1 MYVIFKTN
9 QMKRILIVVV
19 LFVNAMGFSQNKNFV
34 VEDRLMVWKLV
45 YEDATPISALKNNLR
60 LEFITDSTGFIKRTN
75 FENRR
80 LNQFT
85 AEFKIESKKG
95 KYRAMVHNIIFFED
109 LVPTKAAFQ
118 AIPEYTIES
127 QFMKNDGT
135 IRKSLWGL
143 NLTEILNTYF
153 TELFTIKKTNNSDW

>member
-1 MYVIFKTN
+1 MRKNLLVI
-9 QMKRILIVVV
+9 VV
-19 LFVNAMGFSQNKNFV
+19 LFLSVMGFSQNKNFV

-45 YEDATPISALKNNLR
+45 YEDTKPISALENNLR
-60 LEFITDSTGFIKRTN
+60 LEFITDSTGYIKRTN

-80 LNQFT
+80 LSQFT

-95 KYRAMVHNIIFFED
+95 KYRASVYNIIFFDD
-109 LVPTKAAFQ
+109 LIPTKATFQ

-135 IRKSLWGL
+135 IRKSIWGL

-153 TELFTIKKTNNSDW
+153 TELFTIKTNNSDW

>member
-1 MYVIFKTN
+1 MRKSLLVI
-9 QMKRILIVVV
+9 VV
-19 LFVNAMGFSQNKNFV
+19 LFLSGMGFSQNKNFV

-45 YEDATPISALKNNLR
+45 YEDTKPISALENNLR
-60 LEFITDSTGFIKRTN
+60 LEFITDSTGYIKRTN

-80 LNQFT
+80 LSQFT

-95 KYRAMVHNIIFFED
+95 KYRASVYNIIFFED
-109 LVPTKAAFQ
+109 LIPTKATFQ

-135 IRKSLWGL
+135 IRKSVWGL

-153 TELFTIKKTNNSDW
+153 TELFTIKTNNSDW

>member
-1 MYVIFKTN
+1 MRKNLLVI
-9 QMKRILIVVV
+9 VV
-19 LFVNAMGFSQNKNFV
+19 LFLSGMGFSQNKNFV

-45 YEDATPISALKNNLR
+45 YEDTKPISALENNLR
-60 LEFITDSTGFIKRTN
+60 LEFITDSTGYIKRTN

-80 LNQFT
+80 LSQFT

-95 KYRAMVHNIIFFED
+95 KYRASVYNIIFFDD
-109 LVPTKAAFQ
+109 LIPTKATFQ

-135 IRKSLWGL
+135 IRKSVWGL

-153 TELFTIKKTNNSDW
+153 TELFTIKTNNSDW

>member
-1 MYVIFKTN
+1 MRKSLLVI
-9 QMKRILIVVV
+9 VV
-19 LFVNAMGFSQNKNFV
+19 LFLSGMGFSQNKNFV

-45 YEDATPISALKNNLR
+45 YEDTKPISALENNLR
-60 LEFITDSTGFIKRTN
+60 LEFITDSTGYIKRTN

-80 LNQFT
+80 LSQFT

-95 KYRAMVHNIIFFED
+95 KYRASVYNIIFFDD
-109 LVPTKAAFQ
+109 LIPTKATFQ

-153 TELFTIKKTNNSDW
+153 TELFTIKTNNSDW